1 MANTIRSVSTVT
13 INGTIEA
20 VWREITKT
28 DEVQKCMFDMQL
40 HTSGLK
46 PGAKIF
52 MRSAN
57 GRYTGVVGEVIDF
70 DPPRLYSHTFQFT
83 NYDDPPCK
91 VIYELKDLGGQV
103 EFSLIIEDLVE
114 GTKSA
119 KQMVSGAKM
128 IANTLKSI
136 VETGKPSFG
145 VRMLYVLFKLMAPLS
160 PKRTL
165 SENWQE

>member
-13 INGTIEA
+13 INGTLEQ

-28 DEVQKCMFDMQL
+28 DEVQKCMFDMRL

-57 GRYTGVVGEVIDF
+57 GKYTGVVGEVVDF
-70 DPPRLYSHTFQFT
+70 DPPHLYSHTFQFT
-83 NYDDPPCK
+83 NIDDPPCK

-128 IANTLKSI
+128 ITGTLKSI

-145 VRMLYVLFKLMAPLS
+145 VRMLYVLFKLMAPLN
-160 PKRTL
+160 PKRTR
-165 SENWQE
+165 SEHWQE